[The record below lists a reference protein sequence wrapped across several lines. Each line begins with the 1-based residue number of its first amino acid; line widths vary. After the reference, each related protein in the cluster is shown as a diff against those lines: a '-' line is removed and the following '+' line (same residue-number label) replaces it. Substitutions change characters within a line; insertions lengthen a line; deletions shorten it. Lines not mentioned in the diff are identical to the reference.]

1 MANRFGRLSADSRK
15 IGFHH
20 KGTKNTKEEKETSLL
35 FSRLH
40 CLLFRFVVKTFMTF
54 NPIPPEVEGLAKHS
68 FNCALKVHRALGPG
82 LRESVY
88 EVCLKYELEKLG
100 LRIENQV
107 ELPVVYEGIVLEAGM
122 RLDLWIERK
131 LIIEVKAVERLL
143 PVHQAQLMTY
153 LKLTGNR
160 LGLLMNFNVTLIK
173 DGIKRVAL

>member
-1 MANRFGRLSADSRK
+1 KSCWTLFCRFPKNRFSPQRHK
-15 IGFHH
+15 EH
-20 KGTKNTKEEKETSLL
+20 KGRRETSLL
-35 FSRLH
+35 FSGIY
-40 CLLFRFVVKTFMTF
+40 CQPFGFVVKKTFMPF

-107 ELPVVYEGIVLEAGM
+107 ELPVVYEGIILEAGM
-122 RLDLWIERK
+122 RLDLWLERK
-131 LIIEVKAVERLL
+131 LIIEVKAVERVL

>member
-1 MANRFGRLSADSRK
+1 M
-15 IGFHH
+15 
-20 KGTKNTKEEKETSLL
+20 
-35 FSRLH
+35 
-40 CLLFRFVVKTFMTF
+40 
-54 NPIPPEVEGLAKHS
+54 
-68 FNCALKVHRALGPG
+68 
-82 LRESVY
+82 RESVY

-107 ELPVVYEGIVLEAGM
+107 ELPVVYEGIILEAGM
-122 RLDLWIERK
+122 RLDLWLERK
-131 LIIEVKAVERLL
+131 LIIEVKAVERVL